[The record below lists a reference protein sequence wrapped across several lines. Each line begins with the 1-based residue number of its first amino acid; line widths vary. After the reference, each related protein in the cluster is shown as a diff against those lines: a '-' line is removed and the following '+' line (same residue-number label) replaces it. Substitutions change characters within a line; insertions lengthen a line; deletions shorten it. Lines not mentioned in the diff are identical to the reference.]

1 MNTSLKELI
10 FAGIAFTF
18 TYSIA
23 IATNL
28 DIVIDAVLLA
38 FIIQWILFIPAYLL
52 QTEKFFDISGSIT
65 YISVV
70 SYCFF
75 NNYDL
80 ENLNIGNVILS
91 IIIIVWALRLGSFL
105 FIRIKK
111 AGEDIRFREIKKS
124 PTRFFMTWTL
134 QGMWVSMCLLCVLT
148 ALSSYSGI
156 IVNNIFYIGLMI
168 FISGFII
175 EVLADHQKTVFRKNI
190 DNKDKFISSGLWA
203 YSRHPNYFG
212 EILLWLG
219 IAVMSFSSLE
229 GFQYFT
235 LISPIFVYI
244 LLVYISGIRMLEN
257 QANKKWGHLDSYKEY
272 LKNTPRLFFRIF
284 G

>member
-1 MNTSLKELI
+1 MKNHLFNILSSIIAFYIPFQIALLTDLPLVKNLILLI
-10 FAGIAFTF
+10 F
-18 TYSIA
+18 S
-23 IATNL
+23 
-28 DIVIDAVLLA
+28 
-38 FIIQWILFIPAYLL
+38 IQWISFIPAYIF
-52 QTEKFFDISGSIT
+52 QTEKFFDLTGSIT
-65 YISVV
+65 YLTTVLAALYITDSGKIADYVIVSCVV
-70 SYCFF
+70 
-75 NNYDL
+75 
-80 ENLNIGNVILS
+80 I
-91 IIIIVWALRLGSFL
+91 WAIRLGSFL
-105 FIRIKK
+105 FMRIHK
-111 AGEDIRFREIKKS
+111 AGEDRRFRDIK
-124 PTRFFMTWTL
+124 PNFTRFFMTWTL

-257 QANKKWGHLDSYKEY
+257 QANKKWGHLDSYKKY

-284 G
+284 N

>member
-1 MNTSLKELI
+1 MKNHLFNILSSIIAFYIPFQIALLTDLPLVKNLILLI
-10 FAGIAFTF
+10 FC
-18 TYSIA
+18 
-23 IATNL
+23 
-28 DIVIDAVLLA
+28 
-38 FIIQWILFIPAYLL
+38 IQWISFIPAFIF
-52 QTEKFFDISGSIT
+52 QTEKFYDLTGSIT
-65 YISVV
+65 YLTTVFTALYITDSGNISDYVIV
-70 SYCFF
+70 SCVA
-75 NNYDL
+75 
-80 ENLNIGNVILS
+80 I
-91 IIIIVWALRLGSFL
+91 WAIRLGSFL
-105 FIRIKK
+105 FMRIHK
-111 AGEDIRFREIKKS
+111 AGEDRRFRDIK
-124 PTRFFMTWTL
+124 PNFTRFFMTWTL

>member
-1 MNTSLKELI
+1 MKNHLFNILSSIIAFFIPFQIALLTDLPLVKNLILLI
-10 FAGIAFTF
+10 FC
-18 TYSIA
+18 
-23 IATNL
+23 
-28 DIVIDAVLLA
+28 
-38 FIIQWILFIPAYLL
+38 IQWISFIPAFIF
-52 QTEKFFDISGSIT
+52 QTEKFYDLTGSIT
-65 YISVV
+65 YLTTVFTALYITDSGNISDYVIV
-70 SYCFF
+70 SCVA
-75 NNYDL
+75 
-80 ENLNIGNVILS
+80 I
-91 IIIIVWALRLGSFL
+91 WAIRLGSFL
-105 FIRIKK
+105 FMRIHK
-111 AGEDIRFREIKKS
+111 AGEDRRFRDIK
-124 PTRFFMTWTL
+124 PNFTRFFMTWTL

>member
-1 MNTSLKELI
+1 MKNHLFNITSSVIAFYIPFQIALLTDLPLVKNLILLI
-10 FAGIAFTF
+10 FC
-18 TYSIA
+18 
-23 IATNL
+23 
-28 DIVIDAVLLA
+28 
-38 FIIQWILFIPAYLL
+38 IQWISFIPAFIF
-52 QTEKFFDISGSIT
+52 QTEKFYDLTGSIT
-65 YISVV
+65 YLTTVFTALYITDSGNISDYVIV
-70 SYCFF
+70 SCVA
-75 NNYDL
+75 
-80 ENLNIGNVILS
+80 I
-91 IIIIVWALRLGSFL
+91 WAIRLGSFL
-105 FIRIKK
+105 FMRIHK
-111 AGEDIRFREIKKS
+111 AGEDRRFRDIK
-124 PTRFFMTWTL
+124 PNFTRFFMTWTL

>member
-1 MNTSLKELI
+1 MKNHLFNILSSIIAFYIPFQIALLTDLPLVKNLILLI
-10 FAGIAFTF
+10 F
-18 TYSIA
+18 S
-23 IATNL
+23 
-28 DIVIDAVLLA
+28 
-38 FIIQWILFIPAYLL
+38 IQWIIFIPAYIF
-52 QTEKFFDISGSIT
+52 QTEKFFDLTGSIT
-65 YISVV
+65 YLTTVLAALYITDSGKIAD
-70 SYCFF
+70 Y
-75 NNYDL
+75 
-80 ENLNIGNVILS
+80 VIVLC
-91 IIIIVWALRLGSFL
+91 IVIWAIRLGFFL
-105 FIRIKK
+105 FMRIHK
-111 AGEDIRFREIKKS
+111 AGEDRRFREIKTNF
-124 PTRFFMTWTL
+124 TRFFMTWTL

-156 IVNNIFYIGLMI
+156 IMNNVFYIGLLI
-168 FISGFII
+168 FILGFII
-175 EVLADHQKTVFRKNI
+175 EVVADHQKTVFRKDLN
-190 DNKDKFISSGLWA
+190 NKDKFISTGLWS

>member
-1 MNTSLKELI
+1 MKNHLFNILSSIIAFYIPFQIALLTDLPLVKNLILLI
-10 FAGIAFTF
+10 FC
-18 TYSIA
+18 
-23 IATNL
+23 
-28 DIVIDAVLLA
+28 
-38 FIIQWILFIPAYLL
+38 IQWISFIPAFIF
-52 QTEKFFDISGSIT
+52 QTEKFYDLTGSIT
-65 YISVV
+65 YLTTVFTALYITDSGNISDYVIV
-70 SYCFF
+70 SCVA
-75 NNYDL
+75 
-80 ENLNIGNVILS
+80 I
-91 IIIIVWALRLGSFL
+91 WAIRLGSFL
-105 FIRIKK
+105 FMRIHK
-111 AGEDIRFREIKKS
+111 AGEDRRFRDIK
-124 PTRFFMTWTL
+124 PNFTRFFMTWTL

-175 EVLADHQKTVFRKNI
+175 EVLADHQKTVFRK
-190 DNKDKFISSGLWA
+190 DLKNKDKFISTGLWS

>member
-1 MNTSLKELI
+1 MKNHLFNILSSIIAFYIPFQIALLTDLPLVKNLILLI
-10 FAGIAFTF
+10 FC
-18 TYSIA
+18 
-23 IATNL
+23 
-28 DIVIDAVLLA
+28 
-38 FIIQWILFIPAYLL
+38 IQWISFIPAFIY
-52 QTEKFFDISGSIT
+52 QTEKFYDLTGSIT
-65 YISVV
+65 YLTTVFTALYITDSGNISDYVIV
-70 SYCFF
+70 SCVA
-75 NNYDL
+75 
-80 ENLNIGNVILS
+80 I
-91 IIIIVWALRLGSFL
+91 WAIRLGSFL
-105 FIRIKK
+105 FMRIHK
-111 AGEDIRFREIKKS
+111 AGEDRRFRDIK
-124 PTRFFMTWTL
+124 PNFTRFFMTWTL

>member
-1 MNTSLKELI
+1 MKNHLFNILSSIIAFYIPFQIALLTDLTLVKNLILLI
-10 FAGIAFTF
+10 FC
-18 TYSIA
+18 
-23 IATNL
+23 
-28 DIVIDAVLLA
+28 
-38 FIIQWILFIPAYLL
+38 IQWISFIPAFIF
-52 QTEKFFDISGSIT
+52 QTEKF
-65 YISVV
+65 
-70 SYCFF
+70 
-75 NNYDL
+75 YDL
-80 ENLNIGNVILS
+80 TGSLTYLTTVFFTLYITDSGNIADY
-91 IIIIVWALRLGSFL
+91 IIVACIATWAIRLGSFL
-105 FIRIKK
+105 FMRIHK
-111 AGEDIRFREIKKS
+111 AGEDRRFRDIK
-124 PTRFFMTWTL
+124 PNFTRFFMTWTL

-257 QANKKWGHLDSYKEY
+257 QANKKWGHLDSYKKY

-284 G
+284 N